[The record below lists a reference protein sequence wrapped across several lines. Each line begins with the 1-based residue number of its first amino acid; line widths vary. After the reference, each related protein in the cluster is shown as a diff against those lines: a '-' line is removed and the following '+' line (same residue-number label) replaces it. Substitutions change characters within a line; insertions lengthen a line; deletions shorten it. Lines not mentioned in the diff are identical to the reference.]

1 MKNFPFVHLIALVVG
16 GIILFLIKRKYKK
29 IRIIELIIIFILY
42 FILVALFTEPV
53 LNVARKLIG
62 LAQVQ

>member
-1 MKNFPFVHLIALVVG
+1 MKYFPFVHLIALVVG
-16 GIILFLIKRKYKK
+16 GIILFIAKRKYQK

-53 LNVARKLIG
+53 LNLARKLIN
-62 LAQVQ
+62 LIQV

>member
-1 MKNFPFVHLIALVVG
+1 MKYIPFVIALIIG
-16 GIILFLIKRKYKK
+16 GVILLIIKRKYQK

-53 LNVARKLIG
+53 LNLARKLIG
-62 LAQVQ
+62 LAQ

>member
-1 MKNFPFVHLIALVVG
+1 MNNFSFIHLIALVVG
-16 GIILFLIKRKYKK
+16 GIILLIVKRKYQK

-53 LNVARKLIG
+53 LNLARKLIG
-62 LAQVQ
+62 FSQL

>member
-1 MKNFPFVHLIALVVG
+1 MRNFPFVHLIALVIG
-16 GIILFLIKRKYKK
+16 GIILFIIKRKYQK

-53 LNVARKLIG
+53 LNMARKLISFIQ
-62 LAQVQ
+62 L